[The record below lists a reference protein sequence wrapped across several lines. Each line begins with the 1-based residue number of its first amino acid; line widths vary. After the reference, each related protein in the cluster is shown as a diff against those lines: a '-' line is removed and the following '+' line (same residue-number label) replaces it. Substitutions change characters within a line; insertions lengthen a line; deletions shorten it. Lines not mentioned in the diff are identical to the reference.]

1 MRIWITSATL
11 LVAAGPACAQEV
23 AIKPLIE
30 ARTRYEH
37 LDQAEFADAS
47 DAVTIRV
54 RAGAE
59 VTRGRWVAL
68 GEAQGNLAVIGDYY
82 DGLHGPASRPTIGDP
97 ENVAIYRAQLQ
108 YRSAPLTVTAGR
120 QRITLDDERFV
131 GGAQIRNNA
140 QTFDA
145 VRTEIVPVKGLKLDL
160 TYAWDVRTIWGTE
173 GRGARQRGVGGHNVF
188 ANLGAATPVG
198 TLTGFAYLV
207 DQDEAEVQG
216 FRLSNQSYG
225 VRLAGSR
232 ALATQVK
239 LRYQLSWARQSD
251 YHHNPT
257 RYQAD
262 YWLADAALDV
272 RGWMLNTGYEVLG
285 ADGGQPLASFQTPLG
300 SVFKFQGW
308 ADKLTVTPP
317 NGVRD
322 FYAGGGYGW
331 KKLGRIDALSLQ
343 AVWHR
348 YQSDRL
354 NQHYGDEW
362 NLLATAK
369 LRKTQLSV
377 RYARYEADRFATDTS
392 RFWLQMDWAY

>member
-1 MRIWITSATL
+1 MPS
-11 LVAAGPACAQEV
+11 
-23 AIKPLIE
+23 
-30 ARTRYEH
+30 
-37 LDQAEFADAS
+37 
-47 DAVTIRV
+47 
-54 RAGAE
+54 
-59 VTRGRWVAL
+59 
-68 GEAQGNLAVIGDYY
+68 
-82 DGLHGPASRPTIGDP
+82 
-97 ENVAIYRAQLQ
+97 
-108 YRSAPLTVTAGR
+108 
-120 QRITLDDERFV
+120 
-131 GGAQIRNNA
+131 
-140 QTFDA
+140 
-145 VRTEIVPVKGLKLDL
+145 
-160 TYAWDVRTIWGTE
+160 AWDVRTIWGTE

-188 ANLGAATPVG
+188 ANLGAATPLG

-225 VRLAGSR
+225 VRLAGAR
-232 ALATQVK
+232 AIAPEAK

-257 RYQAD
+257 RYRAD

-272 RGWMLNTGYEVLG
+272 RGWTVNAGYEVLG
-285 ADGGQPLASFQTPLG
+285 ADGGQTLTSFQTPLG

-308 ADKLTVTPP
+308 ADKLTTTPP

-322 FYAGGGYGW
+322 FYAGGGHGW
-331 KKLGRIDALSLQ
+331 KKLGGIDTLSLQ

-354 NQHYGDEW
+354 DQHYGDEW

-377 RYARYEADRFATDTS
+377 RYARYEADRFAADTS
-392 RFWLQMDWAY
+392 RFWLQMDWVY

>member
-1 MRIWITSATL
+1 MRFWITTAGALAT
-11 LVAAGPACAQEV
+11 AGPACAQQTS
-23 AIKPLIE
+23 ITPLIE

-37 LDQAEFADAS
+37 VDQAGIADTA

-54 RAGAE
+54 RAGVEIRHGA
-59 VTRGRWVAL
+59 WAAL
-68 GEAQGNLAVIGDYY
+68 GEAQGNLAVVGDYY
-82 DGLHGPASRPTIGDP
+82 DGLHGVATRPTIGDP

-108 YRSAPLTVTAGR
+108 YRSKPFTVTAGR

-131 GGAQIRNNA
+131 GNAGFRNNA

-145 VRTEIVPVKGLKLDL
+145 VRGEIVPVKGVKLDL

-173 GRGARQRGVGGHNVF
+173 GRGARQRGVGGNNVF
-188 ANLGAATPVG
+188 ANLGVATPAG
-198 TLTGFAYLV
+198 MLTGFAYLI

-216 FRLSNQSYG
+216 YRLSNQSYG

-232 ALATQVK
+232 PLAPQVK
-239 LRYQLSWARQSD
+239 LSYQLSWASQSD

-257 RYQAD
+257 RHHAE
-262 YWLADAALDV
+262 YWLADATLDI
-272 RGWMLNTGYEVLG
+272 RSWKLNAGYEVLG
-285 ADGGQPLASFQTPLG
+285 ADTGAALTSFQTPLG

-331 KKLGRIDALSLQ
+331 KKLGRIDALGLQ

-354 NQHYGDEW
+354 DQHYGDEW
-362 NLLATAK
+362 NLLLTAQVK
-369 LRKTQLSV
+369 KTQLSA

-392 RFWLQMDWAY
+392 KFWLQADWKY

>member
-1 MRIWITSATL
+1 MRFWITTATTL
-11 LVAAGPACAQEV
+11 AAAAPACAQEI
-23 AIKPLIE
+23 AIKPMIE
-30 ARTRYEH
+30 ARARYEH
-37 LDQAEFADAS
+37 LDQADFATAA

-68 GEAQGNLAVIGDYY
+68 GEAQGNLAVVGTYY
-82 DGLHGPASRPTIGDP
+82 DGLHGPANRPTIGDP

-120 QRITLDDERFV
+120 QRIALDDERFV

-145 VRTEIVPVKGLKLDL
+145 VRTEIVPVKGLKLDV
-160 TYAWDVRTIWGTE
+160 TYAWDVRTIWGSD
-173 GRGARQRGVGGHNVF
+173 GRGPRQRGVGGHNVF
-188 ANLGAATPVG
+188 ANAGAATPLG

-216 FRLSNQSYG
+216 FRLSSQSYG
-225 VRLAGSR
+225 VRLAGTR
-232 ALATQVK
+232 AIGPQAR

-272 RGWMLNTGYEVLG
+272 RGWTLNTGYEVLG
-285 ADGGQPLASFQTPLG
+285 ADGGRALTSFQTPLG

-369 LRKTQLSV
+369 LRKTQLSA
-377 RYARYEADRFATDTS
+377 RYARYEADRFAADTS
-392 RFWLQMDWAY
+392 RFWLQLDWTY

>member
-1 MRIWITSATL
+1 MRFWITTAAALGAATP
-11 LVAAGPACAQEV
+11 VCAQELAV
-23 AIKPLIE
+23 QPLVE
-30 ARTRYEH
+30 ARVRYEH
-37 LDQAEFADAS
+37 LDQAGFAEVA

-54 RAGAE
+54 RAGVAL
-59 VTRGRWVAL
+59 THGSWVAL
-68 GEAQGNLAVIGDYY
+68 GEAQGNLAVVDNYH
-82 DGLHGPASRPTIGDP
+82 DGLHGPANRPTIGDP

-108 YRSAPLTVTAGR
+108 YRSTPLTVTAGR

-131 GGAQIRNNA
+131 GGAQFRNNA

-145 VRTEIVPVKGLKLDL
+145 VRTEIVPAKGVKLDL
-160 TYAWDVRTIWGTE
+160 AYAWDVRTIWGTE
-173 GRGARQRGVGGHNVF
+173 GRGARQPGVGGHNVF
-188 ANLGAATPVG
+188 ANVAAATPLG

-225 VRLAGSR
+225 VRLAGGR
-232 ALATQVK
+232 AIAPQAK

-251 YHHNPT
+251 FHHNPT

-262 YWLADAALDV
+262 YWLADATLDL
-272 RGWMLNTGYEVLG
+272 RGWTINAGYEVLG
-285 ADGGQPLASFQTPLG
+285 ADSGAALTSFQTPLG

-308 ADKLTVTPP
+308 ADKLTTTPP

-322 FYAGGGYGW
+322 AYAGGGYGW
-331 KKLGRIDALSLQ
+331 KKLGGIDTLALQ

-348 YQSDRL
+348 YDSDRL
-354 NQHYGDEW
+354 HQHYGDEW

-369 LRKTQLSV
+369 LRKTQLSM
-377 RYARYEADRFATDTS
+377 RYARYEADRFAADTS
-392 RFWLQMDWAY
+392 RFWLQLDWAY

>member
-1 MRIWITSATL
+1 MRFWITTAA
-11 LVAAGPACAQEV
+11 LVAAGPAFAQQV
-23 AIKPLIE
+23 AFKPLLE
-30 ARTRYEH
+30 ARARWEH
-37 LDQAEFADAS
+37 LDQADFDAAS
-47 DAVTIRV
+47 DAVTLRV
-54 RAGAE
+54 RAGLE
-59 VTRGRWVAL
+59 LRKGPWSVL
-68 GEAQGNLAVIGDYY
+68 GEAQGNLAVVDDYY
-82 DGLHGPASRPTIGDP
+82 DGLHGPANRPTIGDP

-120 QRITLDDERFV
+120 QRIGLDDERFV
-131 GGAQIRNNA
+131 GAAQIRNNA

-145 VRTEIVPVKGLKLDL
+145 VRTEIVPVQGLKLDL

-188 ANLGAATPVG
+188 ANLGAATPLG

-225 VRLAGSR
+225 VRLAGAR
-232 ALATQVK
+232 AIAPEAK

-257 RYQAD
+257 RYRAD

-272 RGWMLNTGYEVLG
+272 RGWTVNAGYEVLG
-285 ADGGQPLASFQTPLG
+285 ADGGQTLTSFQTPLG

-308 ADKLTVTPP
+308 ADKLTTTPP

-322 FYAGGGYGW
+322 FYAGGGHGW
-331 KKLGRIDALSLQ
+331 KKLGGIDTLSLQ

-354 NQHYGDEW
+354 DQHYGDEW

-377 RYARYEADRFATDTS
+377 RYARYEADRFAADTS
-392 RFWLQMDWAY
+392 RLWLQMDWVY